1 MANREFPGKIRVTAK
16 LDPTFG
22 EMWFIISA
30 SGRTDV
36 QNKCLYDALSIFGI
50 KMDAATKIVEEMS
63 NDLKH
68 GRYFN
73 IHLTEYRKYEKEEEQ
88 EERAI

>member
-1 MANREFPGKIRVTAK
+1 MASREFPGKIRVTAK
-16 LDPTFG
+16 LDPKFG

-50 KMDAATKIVEEMS
+50 KMDAAKKIVEEMS
-63 NDLKH
+63 NDLKN

-73 IHLTEYRKYEKEEEQ
+73 IHLTEYRKYENEKEQ
-88 EERAI
+88 EERTV